1 RGHKD
6 TGITL
11 LQKVA
16 QLKARH
22 EVYDTHANMP
32 HPAVNQHTFIAA
44 SMVPKPTPFEGRP
57 ENRASFVIY
66 SSHFL
71 GLTLTPQTPPSVKV
85 RIGVYLGNEL
95 CRWFSEFTAAQPH
108 LLEDYD
114 AFLHAVT
121 RNYTGYDLDL
131 EARHAYHNMRQS
143 EIQDTMLSTQQWRQ
157 ATTALPRNFEE
168 FDRVE
173 ACLIDDVMRVQV
185 HCEEECPAE
194 QQRRP
199 SHVMNDPLNT
209 DSEGELLVVLRR
221 PVEIGR
227 SNIASS
233 SRKISNEAQEVVD
246 DVKRVQVQC
255 EEEGLAE
262 QQRRP
267 AHISSFAARQNQ
279 GTHRGATIGNSTPP
293 RTDNAQR
300 HDVQHPLCGDNTRSS
315 DGASSPSMDVDPAS
329 TEVPS
334 DKGQHRPEYATLER
348 LLQLLYHRG
357 NITASWEALSSRV
370 RRQKFDVTSG
380 RTKYYELK
388 TSDQDYDA
396 ALLKAAWKFSNQ

>member
-1 RGHKD
+1 MRAFVKAYLASCDISAYFIVKLLPSQGFDTILVVVDRLTKMTHFIHCFGTHPAINMFSFQKNYGFNPRAGTLTAPTAPLSLPNLDTHIADITAVHTLARRSWPRRGHKD

-32 HPAVNQHTFIAA
+32 HPAVNQPTFIAA

-66 SSHFL
+66 ISHFL
-71 GLTLTPQTPPSVKV
+71 ELTLTPQTLPSVKV
-85 RIGVYLGNEL
+85 RIGVYLGGEL

-173 ACLIDDVMRVQV
+173 AC
-185 HCEEECPAE
+185 
-194 QQRRP
+194 RR
-199 SHVMNDPLNT
+199 S
-209 DSEGELLVVLRR
+209 LVVAILR
-221 PVEIGR
+221 
-227 SNIASS
+227 
-233 SRKISNEAQEVVD
+233 
-246 DVKRVQVQC
+246 
-255 EEEGLAE
+255 
-262 QQRRP
+262 
-267 AHISSFAARQNQ
+267 
-279 GTHRGATIGNSTPP
+279 
-293 RTDNAQR
+293 
-300 HDVQHPLCGDNTRSS
+300 
-315 DGASSPSMDVDPAS
+315 
-329 TEVPS
+329 
-334 DKGQHRPEYATLER
+334 
-348 LLQLLYHRG
+348 
-357 NITASWEALSSRV
+357 
-370 RRQKFDVTSG
+370 
-380 RTKYYELK
+380 
-388 TSDQDYDA
+388 
-396 ALLKAAWKFSNQ
+396 